1 MISHGNIAIIY
12 FQFALYILPDTQTA
26 AISKSVDFILSDK
39 YIEKAPNPD
48 PIAIPVNKRR
58 CESNLP
64 FFQENR

>member
-1 MISHGNIAIIY
+1 M
-12 FQFALYILPDTQTA
+12 LPETHTA

-48 PIAIPVNKRR
+48 PIAIPVNKSR

-64 FFQENR
+64 FFQEKDR